1 MGGEKVGAG
10 QVLGG
15 SWRVSIH
22 TGPPRRPCPVSCL
35 PASGAQGWTLPS
47 AQWPCRSCRLQ
58 PSARDSA
65 GVSLQASTPGPQTP
79 NPFGVGALTLAW
91 HVSCPHASPDSAPRC
106 HRGRGACPVG
116 LLVPSY
122 NVISWEG
129 LQGLWSWREVFPPV
143 PDLHPQGRTTSLRLP
158 GSRLHAL
165 ETLILSRGR

>member
-1 MGGEKVGAG
+1 M
-10 QVLGG
+10 
-15 SWRVSIH
+15 
-22 TGPPRRPCPVSCL
+22 
-35 PASGAQGWTLPS
+35 
-47 AQWPCRSCRLQ
+47 Q

-91 HVSCPHASPDSAPRC
+91 RVSCPHASPDSAPHC

-129 LQGLWSWREVFPPV
+129 LP
-143 PDLHPQGRTTSLRLP
+143 H
-158 GSRLHAL
+158 H
-165 ETLILSRGR
+165 